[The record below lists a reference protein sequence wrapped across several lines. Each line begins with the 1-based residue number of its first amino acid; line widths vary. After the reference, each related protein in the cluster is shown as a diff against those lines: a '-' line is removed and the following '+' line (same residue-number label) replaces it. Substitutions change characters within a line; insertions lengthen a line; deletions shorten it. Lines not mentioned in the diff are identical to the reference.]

1 MRLPKGE
8 SNALKSPM
16 SIFRTRNCRILC
28 SGEAGFIRDCLLKC
42 GLMLSLNG
50 TRILVSGS
58 SGLVGSA
65 LVPSLKSAGARVER
79 LVRAGSLPGS
89 TDEERIQWDPSQP
102 ISPDVVSGFDAVIH
116 LAGESVLGRWTEKK
130 KARIRNS
137 RIPATSNLARAL
149 AQAKAKPHAFLSAS
163 AIGYYG
169 NRGDEILREE
179 SPFGTGFAADLARD
193 WEDATK
199 PAVSAGIRTAQMRIG
214 VILAKAGG
222 ALTQMLPPFKLGLGG
237 RVGSGKQWMS
247 WIDLQDIVGAI
258 QHIVGTDSVSG
269 PVNLVAPK
277 PVQNFEFS
285 ETLAST
291 LHRPALFPAPAF
303 AMRLAF
309 GDMADEL
316 LLASQR
322 VEPKRLLS
330 SGYQFRFS
338 EVRASVQHI
347 LQKSA

>member
-1 MRLPKGE
+1 
-8 SNALKSPM
+8 
-16 SIFRTRNCRILC
+16 
-28 SGEAGFIRDCLLKC
+28 
-42 GLMLSLNG
+42 
-50 TRILVSGS
+50 
-58 SGLVGSA
+58 
-65 LVPSLKSAGARVER
+65 
-79 LVRAGSLPGS
+79 
-89 TDEERIQWDPSQP
+89 
-102 ISPDVVSGFDAVIH
+102 
-116 LAGESVLGRWTEKK
+116 
-130 KARIRNS
+130 
-137 RIPATSNLARAL
+137 
-149 AQAKAKPHAFLSAS
+149 
-163 AIGYYG
+163 
-169 NRGDEILREE
+169 
-179 SPFGTGFAADLARD
+179 
-193 WEDATK
+193 
-199 PAVSAGIRTAQMRIG
+199 
-214 VILAKAGG
+214 
-222 ALTQMLPPFKLGLGG
+222 
-237 RVGSGKQWMS
+237 MS